1 MFQNLQSSHMQQAV
15 DRLQKITF
23 HKFIEQLLTWQ
34 MQVQVQIFAT
44 DVLNLY
50 TLHSAL
56 LRESYVLSHQALYHR
71 LVSRSPDSNEG
82 KRHVRTVPV
91 KIRKTQNNL
100 RNRYKDANFYFANKQ
115 CMKDI
120 ASLFAAENLF
130 VLSVGDK
137 EKVTIE
143 VTAATKQYS
152 LVIHVIMKLA

>member
-1 MFQNLQSSHMQQAV
+1 MQQVV
-15 DRLQKITF
+15 DRLQKIAF

-56 LRESYVLSHQALYHR
+56 LRESYALSHQALYHR
-71 LVSRSPDSNEG
+71 LVPRSPDSNEG
-82 KRHVRTVPV
+82 KLHVRTVPV

-120 ASLFAAENLF
+120 ASLFAAENVF

-137 EKVTIE
+137 EKVTFE
-143 VTAATKQYS
+143 VTATTKQYS
-152 LVIHVIMKLA
+152 LVIHVIMKFAYLTMTLLT